1 MNSYSR
7 RMPSALK
14 AETAKLRRDYIL
26 QAATDV
32 FAKQGFRNAT
42 IKQVAK
48 AAGVADGTI
57 YNVFANKDAMLNALL
72 DKLRPEKNEP
82 PGNTMQA
89 LLQQRVAALE
99 PETLKVLR
107 VVLAEALVDPDL
119 RSKFLKRILHPAI
132 DPLEA
137 ALKDQPRAADTSRVM
152 VAMFMGV
159 AVLKLLGEAHISAHT
174 DSVVQRMAEMMTSGL
189 DT

>member
-1 MNSYSR
+1 
-7 RMPSALK
+7 MPSTLK
-14 AETAKLRRDYIL
+14 AETAKLRREYIL

-72 DKLRPEKNEP
+72 DRLKPEKNEP
-82 PGNTMQA
+82 TGTTLQA
-89 LLQQRVAALE
+89 LLQQRASAFE

-107 VVLAEALVDPDL
+107 VVLSEALVDPDL
-119 RSKFLKRILHPAI
+119 RNKFLKRILLPAI

-137 ALKDQPRAADTSRVM
+137 SLKDQPQASDTSRVM

-159 AVLKLLGEAHISAHT
+159 AVLKLLGEAHVSAHT
-174 DSVVQRMAEMMTSGL
+174 DSVVQRMAEMLKPGL
-189 DT
+189 DA

>member
-1 MNSYSR
+1 
-7 RMPSALK
+7 MPNTLK

-72 DKLRPEKNEP
+72 DRLRPEKNES
-82 PGNTMQA
+82 TDKSMEA
-89 LLQQRVAALE
+89 LLQQRASAFE

-107 VVLAEALVDPDL
+107 IVLAEALVDPDL
-119 RSKFLKRILHPAI
+119 RSKFLKQILQPAI

-137 ALKDQPRAADTSRVM
+137 SLKDQPNANDTSRVM

-159 AVLKLLGEAHISAHT
+159 AVLKLLGEAHVIEHT
-174 DSVVQRMAEMMTSGL
+174 DSVLKRMAEILTSGL
-189 DT
+189 DK

>member
-1 MNSYSR
+1 MNSYSKF
-7 RMPSALK
+7 MPSALK

-72 DKLRPEKNEP
+72 EKLRPEKNKP
-82 PGNTMQA
+82 TANTIQA
-89 LLQQRVAALE
+89 MLQERALAFQ

-107 VVLAEALVDPDL
+107 VVLAEALVDPEL

-137 ALKDQPRAADTSRVM
+137 ALKDQPQAADTSRIM
-152 VAMFMGV
+152 VAMFMGL
-159 AVLKLLGEAHISAHT
+159 AVLKLLGEAYVSQHT
-174 DSVVQRMAEMMTSGL
+174 DSVVQRMAEMLTSGL
-189 DT
+189 DA

>member
-1 MNSYSR
+1 MNSHSKQ
-7 RMPSALK
+7 MPSSLK
-14 AETAKLRRDYIL
+14 TETAKLRRDYIL

-57 YNVFANKDAMLNALL
+57 YNVFANKDALLNALL
-72 DKLRPEKNEP
+72 DRLRPESSEP
-82 PGNTMQA
+82 AGNTMLD
-89 LLQQRVAALE
+89 LLRQRASALE

-119 RSKFLKRILHPAI
+119 RGKFVKRILQPAI
-132 DPLEA
+132 DPLQA
-137 ALKDQPRAADTSRVM
+137 ALKDQQQAADTSRVM
-152 VAMFMGV
+152 VATFMGL
-159 AVLKLLGEAHISAHT
+159 AVLKLLGEVHVSQHT
-174 DSVVQRMAEMMTSGL
+174 DRVVQRMAEMQAPGL
-189 DT
+189 DA

>member
-1 MNSYSR
+1 
-7 RMPSALK
+7 MPSTLK
-14 AETAKLRRDYIL
+14 TETAKLRRDHIL

-32 FAKQGFRNAT
+32 FAKQGFRTAT

-72 DKLRPEKNEP
+72 DRLRPEKSEP
-82 PGNTMQA
+82 TEKTMHA
-89 LLQQRVAALE
+89 LLQQRASAFE
-99 PETLKVLR
+99 PETLKILR
-107 VVLAEALVDPDL
+107 IVLAEALVDPDL

-132 DPLEA
+132 EPLEH
-137 ALKDQPRAADTSRVM
+137 ALKDQPQAADTSRVM
-152 VAMFMGV
+152 VAMFMGI
-159 AVLKLLGEAHISAHT
+159 AVLKLLGETHVTAHT
-174 DSVVQRMAEMMTSGL
+174 DSVVQRMAEMLSLGL

>member
-1 MNSYSR
+1 MT
-7 RMPSALK
+7 SALK

-72 DKLRPEKNEP
+72 DRLRPEKNEP
-82 PGNTMQA
+82 LGDTMQA
-89 LLQQRVAALE
+89 LFQQRASAFE
-99 PETLKVLR
+99 PETLKLLR

-119 RSKFLKRILHPAI
+119 RSKFLKRILDPAI
-132 DPLEA
+132 APLEA
-137 ALKDQPRAADTSRVM
+137 ALKDQAHAADTSRVM

-159 AVLKLLGEAHISAHT
+159 AVLKLLGEAHVSTHT
-174 DSVVQRMAEMMTSGL
+174 DKVIERMSEMMKLGL
-189 DT
+189 EL